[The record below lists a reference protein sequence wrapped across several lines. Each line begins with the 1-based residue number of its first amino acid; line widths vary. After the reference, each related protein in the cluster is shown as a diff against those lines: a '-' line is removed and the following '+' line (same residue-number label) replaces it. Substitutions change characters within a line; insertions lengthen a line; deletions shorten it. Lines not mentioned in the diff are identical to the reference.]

1 MPRTIGSG
9 RKVTWKTALTAT
21 PTTDIEGRGTI
32 RIEAGPLGERKFV
45 WVKVDQ
51 SGGCDLGDVLMYSM
65 TIGGLTVSVA
75 AGSGMT
81 IFNSSALSFV
91 EASAVDAA
99 DNDFVDDFIIITSAL
114 AGAAPELEMR
124 KIKRN
129 TSSRF
134 YVTSDF
140 SAKPIT
146 KDAFVV
152 LRPFTVIDA
161 VSQSSSKTGRPTQGV
176 VAGVAMADASRN
188 DYLWLQTWGVNEATK
203 VDTDIMGINALAI
216 IGPGAAAVSS
226 ILSADTASA
235 DVPEVPQNI
244 GFFLTSV
251 HDDLQAGET
260 TNLTAPL
267 FLKIS

>member
-1 MPRTIGSG
+1 M
-9 RKVTWKTALTAT
+9 
-21 PTTDIEGRGTI
+21 GRGTV
-32 RIEAGPLGERKFV
+32 RVEKGALGERKFV

-51 SGGCDLGDVLMYSM
+51 ADGCTLGDVLMYSM

-81 IFNSSALSFV
+81 IGTSSSLSFV
-91 EASAVDAA
+91 EASAVDAG

-114 AGAAPELEMR
+114 AGAAPESEMR
-124 KIKRN
+124 KIKSN

-134 YVTSDF
+134 FVTSDF

-146 KDAFVV
+146 KDAFVI

-161 VSQSSSKTGRPTQGV
+161 VSQSSSKFGRPTQGV
-176 VAGVAMADASRN
+176 VAGVAMADADRN

-203 VDTDIMGINALAI
+203 VDTGLQGINALAI
-216 IGPGAAAVSS
+216 IGPAAAEVSS

-235 DVPEVPQNI
+235 GVTEVPQNI

-251 HDDLQAGET
+251 HADLTAGET